1 MDDFRANLTS
11 AVDSLTAAG
20 TEPVLLVVEL
30 VGVEEI
36 KRTQG
41 VASFEKFRTSAAG
54 AISAAAED
62 CATFTYGDTR
72 IGALLPGYAR
82 LKTFALIE
90 RLKRALPLL
99 AQSYDCTIM
108 PEFDLAEYSPE
119 TGVAG
124 FVNYLIQLSKQDGH
138 AA

>member
-1 MDDFRANLTS
+1 MDDFRSNLTT
-11 AVDSLTAAG
+11 AVDELTTAG
-20 TEPVLLVVEL
+20 KEPVLLVVEL
-30 VGVEEI
+30 VGIEDI

-41 VASFEKFRTSAAG
+41 IASFEKFRTSAAEAVSG
-54 AISAAAED
+54 AAED
-62 CATFTYGDTR
+62 CATFTYGETR

-99 AQSYDCTIM
+99 AQSYDCTIA

-124 FVNYLIQLSKQDGH
+124 LVNYLIQLSKQDRN